1 MSCPF
6 WSTTR
11 IPLAFLIS
19 GSRWLSSVTRSRSA
33 PVLCFYAEILA
44 ALPGEAEKV
53 GVLEAA
59 HGLHPIWRINRHGVD
74 IAVFHPG
81 VGAPLAAGFLEEAI
95 VMGARKVVACGGC
108 GTLSADVG
116 AGDIVIPTSAVRD
129 EGTSFHYLPPSR
141 VVDADAEGV
150 TAAIAL
156 LEERDVPF
164 LTGKVWT
171 TDAIYRETR
180 QKVDRRRAE
189 GCLVVE
195 MEAAAFFAVARF
207 RVDPLRAAAL
217 WRRRLE
223 RIRVELSRLDC
234 LAIPGPNVRSSSR
247 AGSEALT
254 GRRPVRADLRDRY
267 CSLGSGDDDS
277 MRHTERLG
285 VRLSDIGG
293 AEPGAAHRE
302 RRLDG
307 LPNVRRPRS
316 VA

>member
-1 MSCPF
+1 MGDVADELPLLEYDSDPVGVLDQ
-6 WSTTR
+6 WVSLAQRRDT
-11 IPLAFLIS
+11 IPERA
-19 GSRWLSSVTRSRSA
+19 
-33 PVLCFYAEILA
+33 VLCFYAEILA

-207 RVDPLRAAAL
+207 RGIRFAQLLYGGDDLSGSEWNSRDWTVSPSRARTFDLA
-217 WRRRLE
+217 
-223 RIRVELSRLDC
+223 VELAARL
-234 LAIPGPNVRSSSR
+234 
-247 AGSEALT
+247 
-254 GRRPVRADLRDRY
+254 
-267 CSLGSGDDDS
+267 
-277 MRHTERLG
+277 
-285 VRLSDIGG
+285 
-293 AEPGAAHRE
+293 
-302 RRLDG
+302 
-307 LPNVRRPRS
+307 
-316 VA
+316 